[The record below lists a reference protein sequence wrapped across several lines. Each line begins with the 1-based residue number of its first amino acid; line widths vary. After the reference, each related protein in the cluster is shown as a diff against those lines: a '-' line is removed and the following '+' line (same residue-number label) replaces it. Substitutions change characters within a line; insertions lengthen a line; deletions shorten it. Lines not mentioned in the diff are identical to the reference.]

1 MVAVLFNLVFYTIT
15 AITNL
20 ITKVVFTTTAYFIV
34 VMLQAFKAQ
43 GEATK
48 GVLEQIG
55 NIIRS
60 ILEYVF
66 ELIIDLITTLI
77 STIFDKI
84 KDGLVESIVSGAS
97 TAGDLLDQ
105 TKTSLEDLL
114 KDVPEIIQGFS
125 EMLVTLVTD
134 LWNNYFE
141 AIDYVKENA

>member
-1 MVAVLFNLVFYTIT
+1 MLKGA
-15 AITNL
+15 
-20 ITKVVFTTTAYFIV
+20 AYKPSF
-34 VMLQAFKAQ
+34 AFKAQ